1 MGDWR
6 SILGVVVVQDEERR
20 GRSADVRRARLG
32 PSVQLTPRDMFAH
45 ASTPELID
53 VIAVLD
59 VAEMDVLVASYVH
72 DQKEDWKG
80 DLIAW
85 R

>member
-1 MGDWR
+1 
-6 SILGVVVVQDEERR
+6 
-20 GRSADVRRARLG
+20 
-32 PSVQLTPRDMFAH
+32 MFAH